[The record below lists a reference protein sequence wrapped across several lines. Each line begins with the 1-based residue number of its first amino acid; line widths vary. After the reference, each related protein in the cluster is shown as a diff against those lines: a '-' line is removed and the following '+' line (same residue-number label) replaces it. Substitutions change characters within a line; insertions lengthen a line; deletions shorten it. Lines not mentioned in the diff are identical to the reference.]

1 MKAEIFEASVWVKE
15 TRPDVLMAACEKMLL
30 ESGFKIV
37 EKAVHFFS
45 PQGFTAVFILA
56 ESHLAIHTFPEEGK
70 SYVQLSSC
78 VERYYNK
85 FWGDFFLECDPG

>member
-1 MKAEIFEASVWVKE
+1 MKAEIFEKSTWVSE
-15 TRPDVLMAACEKMLL
+15 TRPDILMAACEKRLL

-37 EKAVHFFS
+37 EKAVHFFA

-70 SYVQLSSC
+70 SYIQLSSC
-78 VERYYNK
+78 VERYFNA
-85 FWGDFFLECDPG
+85 FWDVWCLE